1 MMPPTGGNDGNAGQ
15 AHGQQRP
22 APPSQNGSADGAGT
36 PDGQASQGGP
46 GGGQGGP
53 GGLLGG
59 GDASAEVTSLLTAN
73 ADSYTW
79 VAATSGSQSAATY
92 QLAAGYSVMPIGGF
106 NGSDPSP
113 TLEQFK
119 QWVAEG
125 KIHYYIVSDG
135 PGGGPGGPGGENSD
149 SSTER
154 TSTQIQSWV
163 EENFTAQT
171 VDGVTMYDLSS

>member
-1 MMPPTGGNDGNAGQ
+1 
-15 AHGQQRP
+15 
-22 APPSQNGSADGAGT
+22 
-36 PDGQASQGGP
+36 
-46 GGGQGGP
+46 
-53 GGLLGG
+53 
-59 GDASAEVTSLLTAN
+59 
-73 ADSYTW
+73 
-79 VAATSGSQSAATY
+79 
-92 QLAAGYSVMPIGGF
+92 MPIGGF

-119 QWVAEG
+119 QWVAGG

-135 PGGGPGGPGGENSD
+135 PGGGAGGPGGENSD

-154 TSTQIQSWV
+154 TSSQIQSWV